1 TRRLPFEGFS
11 VPCVYQFR
19 HPGWTVRGK
28 TRSPCHRFQLTC
40 RQRGLE
46 REIQKIQDLTDNP
59 DRQQVLIPPDISP
72 DEYQDPELCQ
82 GCQEPCIRRLAA
94 AKRPADQ
101 ISAGLFVL
109 EAEVG
114 IEPAYTDLQSAA

>member
-1 TRRLPFEGFS
+1 RHAYEPPEVPGIFVSNGGESRNNRGAELMVPGVGVEPTRRLPFEGFY

-59 DRQQVLIPPDISP
+59 NRQQVLIPSDKI
-72 DEYQDPELCQ
+72 
-82 GCQEPCIRRLAA
+82 
-94 AKRPADQ
+94 
-101 ISAGLFVL
+101 
-109 EAEVG
+109 
-114 IEPAYTDLQSAA
+114 